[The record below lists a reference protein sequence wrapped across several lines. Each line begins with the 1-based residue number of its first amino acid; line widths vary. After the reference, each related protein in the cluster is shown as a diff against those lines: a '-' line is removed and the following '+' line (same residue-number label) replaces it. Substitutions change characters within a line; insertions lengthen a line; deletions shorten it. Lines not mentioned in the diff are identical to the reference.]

1 MARGN
6 LWTNADG
13 LVVGFGTHTVDNETS
28 AKPSVKGL
36 IQQVSL
42 KIVGEN
48 LLDAAVPDA
57 LQAANSVTIPAGSLI
72 KSAVLIVSEAFTSG
86 GSAVLDIGTINA
98 STGVIVDDDGIDA
111 AIALA
116 DIDAVGDDVACDGA
130 QVGTVVTVPVKVYAS
145 YDTAA
150 FTGGEATLVVEYIP
164 AS

>member
-1 MARGN
+1 MPRGN

-48 LLDAAVPDA
+48 LKDAAVPDA

-72 KSAVLIVSEAFTSG
+72 KSAVLIVTETFTSG

-98 STGVIVDDDGIDA
+98 STGTIVDDDGIDA
-111 AIALA
+111 AIDVAVLTANA
-116 DIDAVGDDVACDGA
+116 DITGDGA
-130 QVGTVVTVPVKVYAS
+130 QVGAVVAVPVKLYAS

-150 FTGGEATLVVEYIP
+150 FTAGEATLVVEYIP
-164 AS
+164 AVG